1 MTSHTTDLS
10 GLIIPQTFTTR
21 PYFKRGSN
29 PVEVSEITHAGEVKD
44 VNHSVSLLAGKA
56 RLPQRPSWN
65 AEQTPAPVVS
75 AWIV

>member
-21 PYFKRGSN
+21 SYFKRHSN
-29 PVEVSEITHAGEVKD
+29 LVEVSEITHAREVKD

-56 RLPQRPSWN
+56 
-65 AEQTPAPVVS
+65 
-75 AWIV
+75 